1 MLQRRLRLGY
11 TRAGR
16 VIDMLE
22 RRGIIS
28 GYEGSKPRQVLVS
41 EADLPQVIAALGGR
55 ARAGGGPR
63 ARRAS
68 SSSIRFGVEMADIG
82 AMLREARMR
91 EHRDIAEF
99 EARTKIRAK
108 YLRALEDEEWGLL
121 PGYTF
126 AKAFLRTYADML
138 GLDGRM
144 LVDEFKR
151 QYQDPSELELAPVL
165 PSRGEGRRSRERS
178 ADHARDRD
186 RERRRRPAG
195 PSSRVLAVALLVVL
209 IAAALFVVH
218 ELRKKNPPPRGHT
231 TSDTRRSR
239 RRPHQARRHRRASA
253 LALVATAPVTVCLV
267 GYRTAHRRRAR
278 GRATTR
284 LLDPGAACARSTTPT
299 TTSSSASRRRPRMV
313 IDGRTR
319 QRCRRDRPVVLRDLP
334 QRAFSASCRLDRAA
348 PHCT

>member
-1 MLQRRLRLGY
+1 M
-11 TRAGR
+11 T
-16 VIDMLE
+16 
-22 RRGIIS
+22 
-28 GYEGSKPRQVLVS
+28 
-41 EADLPQVIAALGGR
+41 
-55 ARAGGGPR
+55 
-63 ARRAS
+63 
-68 SSSIRFGVEMADIG
+68 DIG

-165 PSRGEGRRSRERS
+165 PSRGEGRRSRERPAEHS
-178 ADHARDRD
+178 RERDRDRD
-186 RERRRRPAG
+186 RERGRRSGG

-218 ELRKKNPPPRGHT
+218 ELRKKSPAPPRT
-231 TSDTRRSR
+231 TSSQTSSTKAPTKPVTSA
-239 RRPHQARRHRRASA
+239 PHKVA
-253 LALVATAPVTVCLV
+253 LALVATAPVRICLI
-267 GYRTAHRRRAR
+267 GYRTRNGGADERVNAV
-278 GRATTR
+278 
-284 LLDPGAACARSTTPT
+284 LDPGAV
-299 TTSSSASRRRPRMV
+299 RPVYHADNHFLVSFDGGAARMV
-313 IDGRTR
+313 IDGRSINVAASTS
-319 QRCRRDRPVVLRDLP
+319 PVSFEIYLSGHFLE
-334 QRAFSASCRLDRAA
+334 LAA
-348 PHCT
+348 GSGPHCK

>member
-1 MLQRRLRLGY
+1 
-11 TRAGR
+11 
-16 VIDMLE
+16 
-22 RRGIIS
+22 
-28 GYEGSKPRQVLVS
+28 
-41 EADLPQVIAALGGR
+41 
-55 ARAGGGPR
+55 
-63 ARRAS
+63 
-68 SSSIRFGVEMADIG
+68 
-82 AMLREARMR
+82 MR

-165 PSRGEGRRSRERS
+165 PARGEGRRSRERS

-195 PSSRVLAVALLVVL
+195 PSSRVLLVALLVVL

-218 ELRKKNPPPRGHT
+218 ELRKKNPTPPHT
-231 TSDTRRSR
+231 TSSQTTTTKTTTRPAATAPRKV
-239 RRPHQARRHRRASA
+239 A
-253 LALVATAPVTVCLV
+253 LALVATAPVRICLV
-267 GYRTAHRRRAR
+267 GYRTRTGGAHERVNAV
-278 GRATTR
+278 
-284 LLDPGAACARSTTPT
+284 LDPGAV
-299 TTSSSASRRRPRMV
+299 RPVYHADNHFLVSFDGGAARMV
-313 IDGRTR
+313 IDGRSVSVAASTV
-319 QRCRRDRPVVLRDLP
+319 PVSFEIFLSGHFLELP
-334 QRAFSASCRLDRAA
+334 AGSG